1 MATRVAGAPRP
12 RVVARA
18 SRRATVARSSDGAF
32 DCAHWPRCAGCVD
45 VDAPLRPEAEARA
58 RAYFASLDARAGE
71 TGETRETHETYR
83 GRATRW
89 RVKAKLAARAHE
101 GETRLG
107 LFARGSHALEPI
119 DDARGCAVSAIAVER
134 AMALVREVCASMDVK
149 GYDETTGN
157 GELRYAQIVAQ
168 TRTAGQWDA
177 AKDEDARAAISLV
190 WNARKMTPRAMAV
203 CEEIARKGGD
213 FVHGTWVNAQDARNN
228 VIFNNDGWH
237 HATGERETHSY
248 TPNGTKVFYL
258 PGSFMQANAEAY
270 GELLKRMP
278 RHVPK
283 NARVVEMYAGVGAIG
298 FSLLTND
305 ALGVKSLRCV
315 ESSSAVAEA
324 WERTR
329 GELPEDLRGRASL
342 QVEKAERIAVESTKD
357 CDVLIVDPP
366 RKGLDAKLRAVLTD
380 VDGLSDDLQTLL
392 YVSCGF
398 ESFMR
403 DSDEL
408 LASGVWQIRH
418 HESFV
423 FFPGTNHIEIFAVFS
438 RTPY

>member
-1 MATRVAGAPRP
+1 
-12 RVVARA
+12 
-18 SRRATVARSSDGAF
+18 
-32 DCAHWPRCAGCVD
+32 
-45 VDAPLRPEAEARA
+45 
-58 RAYFASLDARAGE
+58 
-71 TGETRETHETYR
+71 
-83 GRATRW
+83 
-89 RVKAKLAARAHE
+89 
-101 GETRLG
+101 
-107 LFARGSHALEPI
+107 
-119 DDARGCAVSAIAVER
+119 
-134 AMALVREVCASMDVK
+134 
-149 GYDETTGN
+149 
-157 GELRYAQIVAQ
+157 
-168 TRTAGQWDA
+168 
-177 AKDEDARAAISLV
+177 
-190 WNARKMTPRAMAV
+190 MTPRAMAV
-203 CEEIARKGGD
+203 CEEIAQRGGD

-228 VIFNNDGWH
+228 VIFNSDGWH